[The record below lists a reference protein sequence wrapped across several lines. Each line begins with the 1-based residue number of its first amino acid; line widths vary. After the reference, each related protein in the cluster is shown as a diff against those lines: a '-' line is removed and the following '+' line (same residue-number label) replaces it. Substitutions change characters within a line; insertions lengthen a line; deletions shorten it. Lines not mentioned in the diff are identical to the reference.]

1 MGPADFDLRLEELRR
16 RATEREP
23 GLPQKVLKGVLRP
36 LLSAWRTSVDGLHLL
51 PGEGGVLVV
60 PNHGSY
66 LDHFFLAY
74 RIRRPV
80 HFMAAAELFAN
91 PLAGR
96 ILASLGAFPVRRGS
110 NDEEAVATAEAI
122 LERGGLVVV
131 YPQGG
136 IRPALDS
143 VQPRRGV
150 GVLALTT
157 GAPVVPAAIIDATTL
172 HKAGFLRL
180 PKITIRFGDLL
191 PGMAE
196 RPVPVE
202 QAQEKAQEIWN
213 YVVELHERGH

>member
-1 MGPADFDLRLEELRR
+1 MGDPEFELRLEELRA
-16 RATEREP
+16 RAAEREP
-23 GLPQKVLKGVLRP
+23 GVPQQVLNGLLRP

-51 PGEGGVLVV
+51 PGEGGVLVA

-74 RIRRPV
+74 RIDRPV
-80 HFMAAAELFAN
+80 QFMAAAELFSN
-91 PLAGR
+91 PIVGR
-96 ILASLGAFPVRRGS
+96 VLSTLGAFPVRRGAH
-110 NDEEAVATAEAI
+110 DEEAVATAEAI
-122 LERGGLVVV
+122 LERGGLVVI

-143 VQPRRGV
+143 VAPRRGV

-172 HKAGFLRL
+172 HKAGFLKL

-191 PGMAE
+191 PGQSE
-196 RPVPVE
+196 PNVPPE
-202 QAQEKAQEIWN
+202 QAEAKALEVWVN
-213 YVVELHERGH
+213 VVRLHEMGH

>member
-1 MGPADFDLRLEELRR
+1 MRLEIYLA
-16 RATEREP
+16 RAAQRGP

-36 LLSAWRTSVDGLHLL
+36 LLSAWRTSVDGLHRL
-51 PGEGGVLVV
+51 PAEGGVLVA

-74 RIRRPV
+74 RIGRPV
-80 HFMAAAELFAN
+80 NFMAAAELFSN
-91 PLAGR
+91 PIAGR

-122 LERGGLVVV
+122 LERGGLVVI

-143 VQPRRGV
+143 VPPRRGV
-150 GVLALTT
+150 GTLALAT
-157 GAPVVPAAIIDATTL
+157 GAPVVPAAIIDAPTL
-172 HKAGFLRL
+172 HKAGFLKL

-191 PGMAE
+191 PGLAE
-196 RPVPVE
+196 RPVAVE
-202 QAQEKAQEIWN
+202 QAQAKAQEIWG
-213 YVVELHERGH
+213 YVVDLHGQGH